1 MVLVFVSSHPI
12 LNGLL
17 GTGGFLGSCIP
28 SFKITT
34 HILERNNVPGRNYEQ
49 VNVENELV
57 LDDENSTVTY
67 KKITHLKKKKQ
78 VNFNS
83 VVKFRSLP
91 KVDKETSLDLWWQS
105 DDYETFRDNEIGRR
119 NPQLNLQKMMAEQE
133 ENKHLEDLL
142 EKMQEKEHQVELERM
157 SKEQD

>member
-12 LNGLL
+12 LNGIL

-34 HILERNNVPGRNYEQ
+34 HHLERNDTYMRNYEQ
-49 VNVENELV
+49 INVEKELV
-57 LDDENSTVTY
+57 LDDDNSTVTFR
-67 KKITHLKKKKQ
+67 KVTHLKKKKQ

-83 VVKFRSLP
+83 MVKFRSFP
-91 KVDKETSLDLWWQS
+91 KVEKETSIDLWWQKE
-105 DDYETFRDNEIGRR
+105 DYETFRDNEIGRR

-133 ENKHLEDLL
+133 ENKHLENLL
-142 EKMQEKEHQVELERM
+142 EKMQEKEHQDELERNRR
-157 SKEQD
+157 EQE